1 MANDTALQLAE
12 SIVAE
17 GFDSLDA
24 ELVDFLAAARQFN
37 VSPVLID
44 VAGDRSAPAPVRE
57 RALGRV
63 VVEVCRDMAQPP
75 LPAWVTSGVR
85 RAAAA

>member
-1 MANDTALQLAE
+1 MATDIALQLAE

-24 ELVDFLAAARQFN
+24 ELVDFLTEARRFD

-44 VAGDRSAPAPVRE
+44 VAGDRSAPTPVRE

-63 VVEVCRDMAQPP
+63 VVEVCRDMPQPP
-75 LPAWVTSGVR
+75 LPAWVTNGVR
-85 RAAAA
+85 RTVAA